1 MDVDLKQVAREVRK
15 SILTQVF
22 TAKSGHPG
30 GSLSATEI
38 LTYLY
43 FKEMHVDPIKPNCP
57 CRDALCFQRV
67 TLLLH
72 FDGCFG

>member
-43 FKEMHVDPIKPNCP
+43 FKEMHVDPTKPN
-57 CRDALCFQRV
+57 
-67 TLLLH
+67 
-72 FDGCFG
+72 